1 MRRAI
6 AGALA
11 ALAIAVAPAG
21 AASFSP
27 QAVDLWGPPFGD
39 FLNPAG
45 VAVDP
50 AGDFVYV
57 ADTGDDRIVE
67 LTTSGTY
74 VDSWG
79 TYGHGQGRFNGPVA
93 IATDGYGDV
102 YVADRG
108 DNIVQ
113 KFSGSGRFL
122 RQWPFAVPRGIA
134 TDRAGH
140 VFGLSDQYNRVH
152 EWTADGRDLAAWTAT
167 MPGNYFP
174 GVYADPSA
182 NDVKAIAVA
191 NDGTV
196 LVGGDAVQSYVGA
209 HSCEELADFNPAY
222 DFRPYPN
229 PLVSGEVARYT
240 AAGAYLGTGWLSRSP
255 KACIYPWESQGMPA
269 GLAVDRAGGQ
279 VYAAL
284 PFGPVVRPLGA
295 DRADIGLPC
304 LQCQGGTY
312 VGPPQGVAIDCRG
325 NLYVTVRSAVL
336 RYRNLDRAPRP
347 PCPARLSHNADAA
360 VSQFVHFDPTHQRV
374 VVGVGCLD
382 GRCRGDVA
390 VYVGPPGCAPH
401 NCYAGLAGKTLTLSR
416 GHSTQ
421 VSVGLGGA
429 ARKVLAHLGDVRVSA
444 LVRLRGHRRP
454 AARLTGA
461 RLRQPEGLSL
471 GCSAT
476 SAVFD
481 VLALSGRTSPVL
493 RRAPVSLLLG
503 PPAGIAT
510 MRTVRT
516 DGRGRFHL
524 RFTPGLSGSWS
535 AQALYAGTRLREPAR
550 SRGCATKVA
559 PVPTTLAI
567 TSCASAGAMSPASVA
582 GALAPAVAGARIE
595 LVYTR
600 AGASAVLTEASADA
614 DGRFTDAPVLAAG
627 TWSVVARW
635 PGDARHPAVTSAPC
649 SFSSSL
655 TPTSL
660 GIECPR
666 TPALDPVRVFG
677 QLTPGFAGAP
687 VTVTVVDGT
696 GDRRTAT
703 ATTVDDGDYEADFG
717 ALRPLGFWTAQA
729 TWPGDAAHAGATSD
743 SCRFDN
749 ST

>member
-1 MRRAI
+1 MRRLPAVV
-6 AGALA
+6 LV
-11 ALAIAVAPAG
+11 ALAIVVAPAG

-39 FLNPAG
+39 FLNPDG

-50 AGDFVYV
+50 AGDFVYI

-74 VDSWG
+74 VDAWG
-79 TYGHGQGRFNGPVA
+79 TFGHGQGRFNGPVA
-93 IATDGYGDV
+93 IATDAYGDV

-108 DNIVQ
+108 NNIIQ

-122 RQWPFAVPRGIA
+122 RQWPFAVPRGVA

-174 GVYADPSA
+174 GVYADPSS

-191 NDGTV
+191 NDGSV
-196 LVGGDAVQSYVGA
+196 LVGGDAVQSYVSA

-222 DFRPYPN
+222 DFRPYPD

-240 AAGAYLGTGWLSRSP
+240 PAGAYQGNDWLSRSP
-255 KACIYPWESQGMPA
+255 KVCTSPWDSQGMPA
-269 GLAVDRAGGQ
+269 GLAIDRSSGA

-284 PFGPVVRPLGA
+284 PFGPLVRRVGA
-295 DRADIGLPC
+295 GEDVGLPC
-304 LQCQGGTY
+304 LPCEGGTY
-312 VGPPQGVAIDCRG
+312 VGPPTGAAIDCRG
-325 NLYVTVRSAVL
+325 NLYVTVRSSLL
-336 RYRNLDRAPRP
+336 RYRNLDPSPRP

-360 VSQFVHFDPTHQRV
+360 VSQFVHFDPVHQRV

-401 NCYAGLAGKTLTLSR
+401 NCYANLVGKTLSLSR

-421 VSVGLGGA
+421 VSVALGGA
-429 ARKVLAHLGDVRVSA
+429 ARRVLAHLGDMRVSA
-444 LVRLRGHRRP
+444 LVHLRGHHRP
-454 AARLTGA
+454 AARLAGA
-461 RLRQPEGLSL
+461 RLRRPQALSL

-481 VLALSGRTSPVL
+481 AITLTGRTSPVL
-493 RRAPVSLLLG
+493 RNAPISLLLG
-503 PPAGIAT
+503 PPTSIAT
-510 MRTVRT
+510 MRSVRT
-516 DGRGRFHL
+516 DGRGRFRL
-524 RFTPGLSGSWS
+524 AFTPGLAGAWS
-535 AQALYAGTRLREPAR
+535 AQALYAGTGAREPAR
-550 SRGCATKVA
+550 SPGCGTKVA
-559 PVPTTLAI
+559 PVATTLAI
-567 TSCASAGAMSPASVA
+567 TSCASAGALSPASVA
-582 GALAPAVAGARIE
+582 GALSPAVTGARIE

-600 AGASAVLTEASADA
+600 AGASAVLTEASAGA
-614 DGRFTDAPVLAAG
+614 DGRFADAPVLAAG

-649 SFSSSL
+649 SFSSQLAATSL
-655 TPTSL
+655 TVV
-660 GIECPR
+660 CPR
-666 TPALDPVRVFG
+666 TPALDPVRIYG
-677 QLTPGFAGAP
+677 QMTPGFAGAP
-687 VTVTVVDGT
+687 VTVTVVDGA
-696 GDRRTAT
+696 GDQRTAT
-703 ATTVDDGDYEADFG
+703 ATTEDDGDYEVDFG
-717 ALRPLGFWTAQA
+717 ALRPLAFWTAQA
-729 TWPGDAAHAGATSD
+729 TWPGDGAHAGATSD